1 MLGGNKIS
9 ARAPATPPAS
19 LVAGFTLLELL
30 ITLAV
35 LAILLALAVPMF
47 TSTINNNR
55 LAAQANELVTSLQL
69 ANSEAVRRNARI
81 TVCPSTD
88 GATCAASGPWTGWVT
103 VVASNNEVLRSITAK
118 PPVEVT
124 STVNSVTYRG
134 DGLARDAAGALLAA
148 DFTVCIPT
156 GQPAENQ
163 RVVAMVSGSRISTT
177 AANGAGACP

>member
-1 MLGGNKIS
+1 MRGGNS
-9 ARAPATPPAS
+9 LSERTPARAPASPA
-19 LVAGFTLLELL
+19 AGFTLLELV
-30 ITLAV
+30 ITIAV

-88 GATCAASGPWTGWVT
+88 GATCAASGPWTGWLT
-103 VVASNNEVLRSITAK
+103 IVASNNEVLRSAIAK
-118 PPVEVT
+118 PPLQVT

-148 DFTVCIPT
+148 NFTVCIPT

-163 RVVAMVSGSRISTT
+163 RIVGMVSGSRISTT
-177 AANGAGACP
+177 VSNGAGVCP